1 MTSQK
6 QLESNRAN
14 SQRSTGPKTPRG
26 KARSSLNALKHGLT
40 AAQIVIGDEDP
51 QEFEALRANFER
63 DFQAETDFERELVE
77 RIASYTWRLR
87 RIPVFEAAYMRFF
100 ERQAHDAD
108 PFSDIDNDDDDGN
121 GDRPTVAKMASWLGR
136 NDDFHNALAKL
147 SRYEAFLS
155 NAFNR
160 TLQQLLF
167 LRSARPQRGK
177 QLPSPNIVE
186 GRASDDD
193 TSS

>member
-14 SQRSTGPKTPRG
+14 ARRSTGPQTPRG
-26 KARSSLNALKHGLT
+26 KARSSSNALKHGLM
-40 AAQIVIGDEDP
+40 AAKIVIGDENP

-63 DFQAETDFERELVE
+63 DFQSETDFERELVE

-87 RIPVFEAAYMRFF
+87 RIPVFEAAYMQFF
-100 ERQAHDAD
+100 ERQARDDD
-108 PFSDIDNDDDDGN
+108 PFSNIDVDDDDDGN
-121 GDRPTVAKMASWLGR
+121 AERPTVAKMASWLSR

-147 SRYEAFLS
+147 SRYEAFLL

-167 LRSARPQRGK
+167 LRSQRQADN
-177 QLPSPNIVE
+177 QLPPPNLIE
-186 GRASDDD
+186 GSTSDESAS
-193 TSS
+193 S

>member
-51 QEFEALRANFER
+51 QEFEALRANLER
-63 DFQAETDFERELVE
+63 DFQPETDFERELVE

-87 RIPVFEAAYMRFF
+87 RIPVFEAAYMKFF
-100 ERQAHDAD
+100 ERQARHSD
-108 PFSDIDNDDDDGN
+108 PFSDIDDDDDGDGN
-121 GDRPTVAKMASWLGR
+121 WDRPTVAKMASWLSR

-147 SRYEAFLS
+147 SRYEAFLL

-167 LRSARPQRGK
+167 LRSARPQRGE
-177 QLPSPNIVE
+177 LRSPNVE
-186 GRASDDD
+186 GPVRR
-193 TSS
+193 